1 VVFYLNETLLQTLS
15 VIVKAILAI
24 SFRYIKH
31 E

>member
-1 VVFYLNETLLQTLS
+1 LNETLLQTLS